1 MTTKNRSK
9 KKIKNQLIYCTC
21 DHQKVMKKNKKR
33 KAIKIL
39 ASNNLLTKLPV
50 FLAQIKAGIN
60 SDKLKR
66 EVRRIVHLL
75 YQHKKITQALN
86 NNLIKLL

>member
-1 MTTKNRSK
+1 
-9 KKIKNQLIYCTC
+9 
-21 DHQKVMKKNKKR
+21 MKKNKKR